1 MSAARLLR
9 FGPRLLAAVLL
20 AGSLAGEAA
29 AKPRR
34 VVSLNLCTDQLV
46 LMLAEAANV
55 AAVSYLSRDSA
66 NSHMAAAARDV
77 PAIRGR
83 VEEILPLD
91 PDLILA
97 GRFTSQGAVAF
108 LKRMGRRVA
117 VLDPPEDFAGVRA
130 QVRRVAALLG
140 EAARGEALLADMDRR
155 LARAG
160 RARARAAPADRP
172 TAAFY
177 LPGGYA
183 AGGGTAVHS
192 VLAAAGLRNAAAEL
206 GVTGTAVLPMERL
219 VASAPDVL
227 ILGAFGDGGG
237 SIAEETLRHPALA
250 KSMKGRTPLR
260 IPARLWVCP
269 GPMLAEAVELLAEA
283 RP

>member
-20 AGSLAGEAA
+20 AGSLASAAA

-66 NSHMAAAARDV
+66 NSYMAAAARDV

-91 PDLILA
+91 PDLIFA

-155 LARAG
+155 LERAG
-160 RARARAAPADRP
+160 RARAVPADRP

-183 AGGGTAVHS
+183 AGGGTAVDS

-227 ILGAFGDGGG
+227 ILGAFGDVGA

-250 KSMKGRTPLR
+250 KSMKGRKPLR

>member
-20 AGSLAGEAA
+20 AGSLASAAA
-29 AKPRR
+29 AKPQR

-66 NSHMAAAARDV
+66 NSYMAAAARDV

-108 LKRMGRRVA
+108 LKRMDRRVA

-155 LARAG
+155 LERAG
-160 RARARAAPADRP
+160 RAAPADRP

-227 ILGAFGDGGG
+227 ILGAFGDVGA

-250 KSMKGRTPLR
+250 KSMKGRAPLR
-260 IPARLWVCP
+260 VPARLWVCP
-269 GPMLAEAVELLAEA
+269 GPMLAEAVELLTEA

>member
-9 FGPRLLAAVLL
+9 FGPRLLAAALL
-20 AGSLAGEAA
+20 AGSLTSEAA

-66 NSHMAAAARDV
+66 NSYMAAAARDV

-117 VLDPPEDFAGVRA
+117 VLDPPEGFAGVRA

-160 RARARAAPADRP
+160 RARAAPADRP

-250 KSMKGRTPLR
+250 KSMKGRAPLR

>member
-20 AGSLAGEAA
+20 AGSLASAAA

-66 NSHMAAAARDV
+66 NSYMAAAARDV

-155 LARAG
+155 LERAG
-160 RARARAAPADRP
+160 RARAAPADRP

-227 ILGAFGDGGG
+227 ILGAFGDVGA

-260 IPARLWVCP
+260 VPARLWVCP

>member
-9 FGPRLLAAVLL
+9 CGPRLAAAVLA
-20 AGSLAGEAA
+20 AGALAGEAA

-34 VVSLNLCTDQLV
+34 AVSLNLCTDQLV

-55 AAVSYLSRDSA
+55 AAVSYLSRDPA
-66 NSHMAAAARDV
+66 NSYMAAAARGV

-97 GRFTSQGAVAF
+97 GRFTSQAAVAF

-117 VLDPPEDFAGVRA
+117 VLDPPEDFAGIRA
-130 QVRRVAALLG
+130 QVRRVAALLD

-155 LARAG
+155 LERAG
-160 RARARAAPADRP
+160 RARAAPADRP

-183 AGGGTAVHS
+183 AGGGTAVDA

-227 ILGAFGDGGG
+227 ILGAFGGGG
-237 SIAEETLRHPALA
+237 ASIAEDVLRHPALA